1 MEDKTIMIK
10 TREGQRTIFLDE
22 YDDNQVWISIQ
33 VSGGC
38 ANTSMTIAQAK
49 AMIAGLTTI
58 VANMEATA

>member
-1 MEDKTIMIK
+1 MEDKSIMIK

-33 VSGGC
+33 VTGGG
-38 ANTSMTIAQAK
+38 AQTSMTLEQAK

>member
-1 MEDKTIMIK
+1 MEDKSIMIK

-22 YDDNQVWISIQ
+22 YDDNQVWLSIQ
-33 VSGGC
+33 MSGGG
-38 ANTSMTIAQAK
+38 AQTSMTLEQAK

>member
-1 MEDKTIMIK
+1 MEDKSIMIK

-22 YDDNQVWISIQ
+22 YDDNQVWLSIQ
-33 VSGGC
+33 VSGGG
-38 ANTSMTIAQAK
+38 AQTSMTLEQAK